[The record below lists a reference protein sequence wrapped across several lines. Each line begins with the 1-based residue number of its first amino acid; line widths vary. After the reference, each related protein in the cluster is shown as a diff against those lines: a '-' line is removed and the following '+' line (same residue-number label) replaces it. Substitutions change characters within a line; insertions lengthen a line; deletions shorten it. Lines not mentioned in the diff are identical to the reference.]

1 MAVVNV
7 NEKDFEKEVLNSKG
21 TVLVDFN
28 ATWCGPCK
36 MLGPIIDELS
46 EEKTDVKFVSV
57 DVDENEELSSEYGV
71 MSIPCVVL
79 FKDGKEIDRNV
90 GFMQREELEEFIG
103 GK

>member
-1 MAVVNV
+1 MAVVSV
-7 NEKDFEKEVLNSKG
+7 NEKDFEQEVLNSKG
-21 TVLVDFN
+21 IVLVDFN

-36 MLGPIIDELS
+36 MLGPIIEELS
-46 EEKTDVKFVSV
+46 DEKTDVKFVSV

-79 FKDGKEIDRNV
+79 FKDGKEINRNV